1 MSGQAA
7 GREQDGDGPAAGRS
21 DAGPADRARSW
32 WAGVTFGTSNP
43 GRRVVALA
51 LFGVVSGLAETALVL
66 LLVAM
71 ASGSS
76 SEQLPIAGELP
87 SATWELA
94 AIALVVLAALALAHL
109 GSSLITTRAT
119 ADAQRSVQTM
129 LIDAY
134 LGAPWIRQAA
144 VRSGE
149 LQDAVMDKAATI
161 AQGTQEAATALAT
174 AVSLTVLIAGA
185 IAVSPWAALVLL
197 ATITVAVA
205 IGRPLRSHRRRLAAI
220 VGSSTELAVDLAE
233 TGQAAR
239 DLRVF
244 GVLEVARDRLHAAVA
259 AYTRR
264 LQRLDFVGLA
274 VPPLT
279 RDTVLALL
287 VVALAMI
294 LSVGEVSLPV
304 LGAVVL
310 LMLRALAHAQ
320 SLSNL
325 AFFFGAR
332 EANLDL
338 VRRRS
343 REWSGSADRPRPAGT
358 EPCPPIQRIDLDRVS
373 YRYPGGAG
381 QALDAVSLELTRGD
395 RIGIVGRSGA
405 GKSTLAAVLLGLI
418 PADAG
423 AVTVDGLPLE
433 RIDPLSWHR
442 RTAWIGQ
449 DPHLL
454 TGTIGENIR
463 FLRSGL
469 SAEAVERAAL
479 AAALGPEL
487 EQWRDGLEHD
497 VGPSGIGISGGQ
509 RQRVALARALVD
521 EPDLLVLDEPTSALD
536 EQAEAALRD
545 TLRGLDDAIVVVIAH
560 RLSTI
565 EACDRVAVIDAGR
578 LIALAPPT
586 ELASVQSYVREA
598 LASTAAPG

>member
-21 DAGPADRARSW
+21 DAGLVARGRSW

-51 LFGVVSGLAETALVL
+51 SFGVVSGLAETALVL
-66 LLVAM
+66 LLVSM
-71 ASGSS
+71 ASESGP
-76 SEQLPIAGELP
+76 EQLPIAGELP
-87 SATWELA
+87 SATWALA
-94 AIALVVLAALALAHL
+94 AIALVVLVALALAHL
-109 GSSLITTRAT
+109 GSSLITTRAA
-119 ADAQRSVQTM
+119 ADAQRTVQTM

-144 VRSGE
+144 VRKGE

-174 AVSLTVLIAGA
+174 VVSLVVLVAGA

-197 ATITVAVA
+197 ATVTLA
-205 IGRPLRSHRRRLAAI
+205 ISVGRPLRSYRDRLAAN
-220 VGSSTELAVDLAE
+220 VGSSTDLAVDLAE
-233 TGQAAR
+233 TGEAAR

-244 GVLEVARDRLHAAVA
+244 GVLDVARARLHDAVA
-259 AYTRR
+259 TYTRR
-264 LQRLDFVGLA
+264 LQQLQFVGIA

-279 RDTVLALL
+279 RDMVLALL
-287 VVALAMI
+287 VVALAVI

-325 AFFFGAR
+325 VFFFGER
-332 EANLDL
+332 EANLSL
-338 VRRRS
+338 VRRRT
-343 REWSGSADRPRPAGT
+343 REWSRSSEESGPRGAVA
-358 EPCPPIQRIDLDRVS
+358 CPPIQRIDLDAVS
-373 YRYPGGAG
+373 YRYPGGERP
-381 QALDAVSLELTRGD
+381 ALDAVSLELNRGE
-395 RIGIVGRSGA
+395 RLGIVGRSGA
-405 GKSTLAAVLLGLI
+405 GKSTLAGVLLGLI
-418 PADAG
+418 PPDAG
-423 AVTVDGLPLE
+423 EITVDGLALAQL
-433 RIDPLSWHR
+433 DPDSWHR

-449 DPHLL
+449 EPHLL

-463 FLRSGL
+463 FLRPGL
-469 SAEAVERAAL
+469 SAEAVERAAV

-487 EQWRDGLEHD
+487 EQWPDGFEHH

-509 RQRVALARALVD
+509 RQRVALARALAAD
-521 EPDLLVLDEPTSALD
+521 PDLLVLDEPTSALD
-536 EQAEAALRD
+536 EQAEAAFRD

-586 ELASVQSYVREA
+586 ELASVETYVREA
-598 LASTAAPG
+598 LATPASPD